1 METLQDLALQAIVQQ
16 VVDQNP
22 IVARDLLQ
30 QAFARHA
37 GTPKLLDHDIVQV
50 EDPEERYTTRRVYAA
65 DLPPGVRAVLDV
77 FVAHRHLHGMT
88 VKFHKYYGCDDDVK
102 DDYADDAMGEI
113 WTQLAEVFQ
122 FNTYSDVDELIVDDM
137 ESAEQAR
144 EHTLIP
150 GTNVRVWDAELAIWA
165 HSRMLEDWY
174 HAHLKRQPPDAPWE
188 MDSQL
193 MQLFDDN
200 GGGYV
205 FSTDALMEDDVTK
218 RILFDKVIGGVGET
232 TQPDGRDG
240 WDVPLDPAV
249 RLTPHQNEVRRYVL
263 WAVAALAAV
272 TRARDYFESDE
283 FFQNETTASVE
294 HNSVSDP
301 RFAAPPRLFVRVAP
315 DEEERWAPG
324 WMQSFVIPELC

>member
-37 GTPKLLDHDIVQV
+37 GTPKLLDHDIVHV
-50 EDPEERYTTRRVYAA
+50 EDPDERYFPRRVYAA

-77 FVAHRHLHGMT
+77 FVAHRHLHGIT

-122 FNTYSDVDELIVDDM
+122 FNTYSDVDVDDDM
-137 ESAEQAR
+137 ENAEQAR

-150 GTNVRVWDAELAIWA
+150 GTNVCVWDAELAIWA
-165 HSRMLEDWY
+165 HSRMLDDWY
-174 HAHLKRQPPDAPWE
+174 LAHLKREATRARE
-188 MDSQL
+188 EVDSQL
-193 MQLFDDN
+193 MQVFDDD
-200 GGGYV
+200 GGYV
-205 FSTDALMEDDVTK
+205 FCIGELMEDNPTK

-249 RLTPHQNEVRRYVL
+249 RLMPYQNEVRRYVL

-272 TRARDYFESDE
+272 IRARDYFESDE
-283 FFQNETTASVE
+283 FLQNETTASVE
-294 HNSVSDP
+294 QNSVSDP
-301 RFAAPPRLFVRVAP
+301 RFAAPPRLFVHLAP

-324 WMQSFVIPELC
+324 WV